1 MGVETAVLAG
11 YLGTTVLLAGG
22 ATAAAMSASSSAKAN
37 TAAKNAASDA
47 AMGDKPAMPAA
58 PMGAEATSAEK
69 ARIRKKSKT
78 LLSAPLS
85 GGEYYGSPAPTL
97 LGTGDSTKKTTLG

>member
-1 MGVETAVLAG
+1 MGIEAGVIGTAAL
-11 YLGTTVLLAGG
+11 LGLGGWG
-22 ATAAAMSASSSAKAN
+22 ATSL
-37 TAAKNAASDA
+37 
-47 AMGDKPAMPAA
+47 AMGGGKKASAPSAPAAPAMPDA